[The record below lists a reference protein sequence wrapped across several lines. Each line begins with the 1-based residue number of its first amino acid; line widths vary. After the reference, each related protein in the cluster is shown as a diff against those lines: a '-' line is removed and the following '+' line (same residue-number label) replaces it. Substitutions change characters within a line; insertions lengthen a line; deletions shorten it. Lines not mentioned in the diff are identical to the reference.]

1 MLRFL
6 AVRHLAVIDQLEVE
20 FEHGF
25 NVITGE
31 TGAGKSI
38 LVDAIGLLIGGR
50 ASADLV
56 RTGEDTAAIQA
67 IFDTPGGAERIIRR
81 EISSQG
87 RSRAFID
94 DALATAAALREAG
107 AALVGLHGQ
116 HEHHTRFDPSAQL
129 AALDAYG
136 TDPAALAEVGHAF
149 ETWRHAAQALDRT
162 RLDDREKQARIDI
175 ATFQLQEI
183 DKAAPAAGE
192 DAALASERA
201 ILANADRLSRLAGEA
216 YAALYEGEHAALGAL
231 TAVWKRVA
239 ELAAIDPRF
248 EPYAAA
254 RERVKPELE
263 DLAFMLRGYA
273 ADLDASPG
281 RLQQVEDRLALV
293 ERLTRKFGPT
303 LDDVLARQRALRDE
317 LTALGASE
325 ERIAALDAEERASR
339 DRFAARASALSSS
352 RADAAARLGRALER
366 TLADLALPK
375 CRIDIR
381 LRPSEAPAD
390 WTASGLDQVEFYCSP
405 NPGEDLRPLAKIASG
420 GELSRIMLALKTLA
434 SSEAP
439 GRTLIFDEVDAGI
452 GGAAA
457 TAVGAKLRALGRRD
471 QVIGV
476 THLPQVAAQADA
488 HFQVTK
494 QVQGGRTLT
503 ILTRLDRAGRELEL
517 ARMIAGAA
525 VTPAVLSSARDLL
538 DAKGESES
546 ETKSKPA
553 AGLSRAKGRFR
564 GA

>member
-6 AVRHLAVIDQLEVE
+6 AVRHLAVIDQMEVD
-20 FEHGF
+20 FEPGF

-56 RTGEDTAAIQA
+56 RTGEDLATIQA
-67 IFDTPGGAERIIRR
+67 IFETPDGAERIVRR
-81 EISSQG
+81 EISREG

-94 DALATAAALREAG
+94 DTLATAAALRELG

-116 HEHHTRFDPSAQL
+116 HEHQALFDPAAQL
-129 AALDAYG
+129 AALDAYDG
-136 TDPAALAEVGHAF
+136 DPVLLATVRELFDQWRQAAH
-149 ETWRHAAQALDRT
+149 ALDRT

-192 DAALASERA
+192 DERLAAERT

-216 YAALYEGEHAALGAL
+216 YAALYDDEHAALGSL
-231 TAVWKRVA
+231 TTVWKRVE

-248 EPYAAA
+248 EPHRDA
-254 RERVKPELE
+254 RVAVKSQLE
-263 DLAFMLRGYA
+263 DLAYVLRGYTTS
-273 ADLDASPG
+273 LDASPA
-281 RLQQVEDRLALV
+281 RLQHVEDRLALL
-293 ERLTRKFGPT
+293 ERLKRKFGPS
-303 LDDVLARQRALRDE
+303 LEEVLSRRRALGEE
-317 LTALGASE
+317 LAALGASE
-325 ERIAALDAEERASR
+325 ARIAALEEEEL
-339 DRFAARASALSSS
+339 AAREHFL
-352 RADAAARLGRALER
+352 DAATRLSGVRRDAALRLARALER

-375 CRIDIR
+375 CRMDLR
-381 LRPSEAPAD
+381 LRTAD
-390 WTASGLDQVEFYCSP
+390 RPEDWSSSGLDTLEFYCSP
-405 NPGEDLRPLAKIASG
+405 NPGEDLRPLARIASG

-434 SSEAP
+434 SSDRP

-457 TAVGAKLRALGRRD
+457 TAVGARLRTLGARD

-494 QVQGGRTLT
+494 QVQAGRTT
-503 ILTRLDRAGRELEL
+503 TVLTRLDRAGRELEI

-546 ETKSKPA
+546 EAMAKP
-553 AGLSRAKGRFR
+553 LSTPRRAKGRSR